1 MIAIGTLYMKGMPIE
16 VGSVYY
22 DRKERKVM
30 LHISCEEM
38 EGDIVY
44 LLSCAS
50 ERYSLVI
57 KVSTNHYRCFSL
69 LVQIIRP

>member
-16 VGSVYY
+16 VGCVYY

-44 LLSCAS
+44 LLLCA
-50 ERYSLVI
+50 V
-57 KVSTNHYRCFSL
+57 
-69 LVQIIRP
+69 RPVPVPQRP